1 MMLKWKMMLT
11 HINSDARYVKDLDW
25 ILVVPWLVPES
36 SQSQTIYETESECLA
51 VQIRQDDIL

>member
-1 MMLKWKMMLT
+1 MLT